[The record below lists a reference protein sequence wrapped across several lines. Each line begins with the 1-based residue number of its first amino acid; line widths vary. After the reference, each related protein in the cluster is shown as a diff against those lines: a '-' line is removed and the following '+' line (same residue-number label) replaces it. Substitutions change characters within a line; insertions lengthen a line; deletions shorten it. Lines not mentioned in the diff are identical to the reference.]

1 MMPGFSGVIG
11 RKIRLEVSIER
22 LDNGYVVHLS
32 APPEQI
38 PEPEPPATPPNV
50 DAQLNKLMEGIPAL
64 GRAIA
69 GGSEGEE
76 WKNSENLGKAK
87 DALKAIFP
95 DLGRVAFGGHGP
107 RPFRQEDLVF
117 GSKEDLLAWL
127 SKNI

>member
-1 MMPGFSGVIG
+1 MTHGFAGVIG
-11 RKIRLEVSIER
+11 RKSRLEVSIER

-32 APPEQI
+32 APPEPI
-38 PEPEPPATPPNV
+38 PDPEPATAGPNV
-50 DAQLNKLMEGIPAL
+50 DAQLDKIMEGIPAL

-69 GGSEGEE
+69 GGAEGEE
-76 WKNSENLGKAK
+76 WKKSENLEKAK

-95 DLGRVAFGGHGP
+95 DFGQVAFAHAP

-127 SKNI
+127 SKNL

>member
-1 MMPGFSGVIG
+1 MTHGFAGVIG

-32 APPEQI
+32 APPEPI
-38 PEPEPPATPPNV
+38 PDPEPETAAPNV
-50 DAQLNKLMEGIPAL
+50 DAQLDNLMEGIPAL

-76 WKNSENLGKAK
+76 WKNSETLGKAK

-95 DLGRVAFGGHGP
+95 HIGRAGFGLGP

-117 GSKEDLLAWL
+117 GSKEDLLAGL
-127 SKNI
+127 SKNL